1 MTPQIVERIYRRTD
15 IDPQVV
21 ELSLRLAEAAARN
34 TATSVSSR
42 IMAAKTAKKDQQA
55 IAELEEIV
63 SELIDDRSEL
73 LQIAQAYKEEVASQ
87 RLSQDDVEYI
97 TQKFMPK
104 LTELVEMT
112 SADDGDDARQLSDAL
127 TPLLSVETMTI
138 LQLVGFNFRRALGE
152 PLTALVASAIESR
165 TRGSEATPELQ
176 LLNARRE
183 IALIELALD
192 EDAYRRFTMMIGG

>member
-1 MTPQIVERIYRRTD
+1 
-15 IDPQVV
+15 
-21 ELSLRLAEAAARN
+21 
-34 TATSVSSR
+34 
-42 IMAAKTAKKDQQA
+42 MAAKTAKKDQQA